1 MPEWMEKY
9 RSLISIG
16 TESKDSSTSV
26 EALMNDT
33 TTNSFNNIY
42 RYAMM
47 VNVDA
52 KVGLLKKLHD
62 EGLLK

>member
-1 MPEWMEKY
+1 MEKY